1 MDAEMVSFEMVQEH
15 YGIWRWRIERDLSNR
30 LVKLWSG
37 TGASGLP
44 EETMVRRDLRALRCV
59 RVDLGDHHGPGG
71 TDLLDHTVEGDRRDA
86 AHTPQPGRSGGTLR
100 A

>member
-15 YGIWRWRIERDLSNR
+15 YGIWRWWVEPDLSNR
-30 LVKLWSG
+30 LV

-44 EETMVRRDLRALRCV
+44 EETKVRRDLRALRCV

-71 TDLLDHTVEGDRRDA
+71 TDLLGYTVEGDRRDA